1 MAGIEEAF
9 KNFVNRV
16 SQKEQREEKSAER
29 GYQYGG
35 GAIGFSGGGYPPV
48 EEDNQSIEYG
58 RDIRTVPTGFFANVN
73 RPMPVYEEGQPTISG
88 GLRDLRSMMS
98 NINPQVGYT
107 GINYGA
113 DVSAMMNPFTNM
125 PKSYS
130 ANAYYGPEQDRYT
143 LGLQTVPTVGAKQIT
158 AGYEGP
164 YGNISLNASKD
175 PMGRNIM
182 ANYNYRFADG
192 GYISKGE
199 PVDTNLTRTVPPV
212 KGPNSQGVETL
223 FKRRYS

>member
-16 SQKEQREEKSAER
+16 SQKEQREDRIGER

-48 EEDNQSIEYG
+48 EEDNQSVEYG
-58 RDIRTVPTGFFANVN
+58 QDIRTIPTGFSFNVN
-73 RPMPVYEEGQPTISG
+73 TPLPIYEEGQPSISG
-88 GLRDLRSMMS
+88 NFRDLRSMMS
-98 NINPQVGYT
+98 NINPQLGYT
-107 GINYGA
+107 GIDYGA
-113 DVSAMMNPFTNM
+113 NVSAMVNPYTNA

-143 LGLQTVPTVGAKQIT
+143 LGLQTIPTVGAKQIM
-158 AGYEGP
+158 AGYESP
-164 YGNISLNASKD
+164 YGNFSLGASRD
-175 PMGRNIM
+175 PMGRNIT
-182 ANYNYRFADG
+182 ANYNYKFADG

-199 PVDTNLTRTVPPV
+199 PVDTDLTRTIPPDR
-212 KGPNSQGVETL
+212 GPNPQGVETL